1 MTYFIFN
8 CFSYSFFLANS
19 AYYFDFYSIYFCNN
33 KRKKK
38 ALFYVYEKLA
48 RHYRAIRKRNKAA
61 FYAKVAIKNGG
72 NTPVLNEIL
81 KEEKMSKAR
90 YALRIIGKLI

>member
-1 MTYFIFN
+1 MQGILFIF
-8 CFSYSFFLANS
+8 A
-19 AYYFDFYSIYFCNN
+19 IT
-33 KRKKK
+33 KEREK

-48 RHYRAIRKRNKAA
+48 RYYRTIRKRNKAA